1 MNNILKKTIIA
12 LAISALA
19 VSGAKAD
26 EGMWLPSLV
35 GSRIADMQAKGF
47 KLSASDIYD
56 VNQASLKDAV
66 VLFGRGCTGELI
78 SSEGLVLTNHHCGY
92 SMIQRHSTVEHDY
105 LKDGFWAMTQK
116 DELPCKGLTV
126 SFLDR
131 MEDVTSVILQGYEP
145 TMDENER
152 VGIVRKNSKALT
164 DKIAEEGLRGTVE
177 ALYYGNQYFLFVYR
191 EYRDVRFVG
200 APPSSIG
207 KFGGDTD
214 NWMWPR
220 HTGDF
225 SMFRVYTDKD
235 GKPADY
241 SEDNVPLHPRK
252 YFKISTQGVHEND
265 FTFIYGFPGSTQE
278 YIHSEGVRYIAEVG
292 DPHKI
297 ALRTLRLDIQKKY
310 MKQSQDLRI
319 RYSAKN
325 ATISNAWKKWQGES
339 GGIRK
344 MNTVAVK
351 QQFEKDFAV
360 WAKGSAYEG
369 LTERIAQ
376 IYKNLEPYAFATD
389 YYNEAIRTIEIAN
402 FAASISKLYKDGK
415 FSKGRFEG
423 ATASFYKDYYLPIDK
438 ESFIAVIQKYA
449 DNVPQDFQ
457 PEYFKAQMSVY
468 GNAES
473 WAEDLFGKTLFADSE
488 KVKALTDSSAALV
501 AADPATLFAE
511 KCADWFAENI
521 RPVTKRLNQEL
532 QLAYRDYMRGQMEF
546 AAGAK
551 DFYPD
556 ANLTLRVAYG
566 HVSGYEPMDGVY
578 YKPSSTLEG
587 VMEKD
592 NPEIFDYNIPQ
603 RLRDIYAA
611 KDFGKWTDAE
621 GRVPV
626 CFIATNH
633 TTGGNSGSP
642 VINADGNLI
651 GINFDRV
658 WEGTMSDIVFDPD
671 VCRNIAL
678 DIRYVL
684 FTLDRLAGAQ
694 RLLKELTLVD

>member
-12 LAISALA
+12 LTVSALV

-351 QQFEKDFAV
+351 QQFEKDFAA

-376 IYKNLEPYAFATD
+376 IYKDLEPYAFATD

-415 FSKGRFEG
+415 FSQDRLEG
-423 ATASFYKDYYLPIDK
+423 AATGFYKDYYLPIDK

-473 WAEDLFGKTLFADSE
+473 WAEDLFGKTLFADAE

-546 AAGAK
+546 AAGSK

-566 HVSGYEPMDGVY
+566 HISGYEPMDGVY

-611 KDFGKWTDAE
+611 KDFGKWTDE
-621 GRVPV
+621 KGRVPV

-694 RLLKELTLVD
+694 RILKELTLVD